1 MGNLGGT
8 GKLNLKV
15 PRIDYLG
22 LVPYKTAW
30 ELQHK
35 IHKDVLNGGEERI
48 ILLEHPH
55 VITLG
60 KSSKPENVLFPREY
74 LEKNGIEFYEV
85 ERGGDV
91 TYHGPGQLVGYFI
104 VRVKSIKELV
114 NLVENSIKIALLEV
128 YPFEFSE
135 GPHRGVW
142 LKNGK
147 KIASIGMA
155 VKRGVSLHG
164 FALNLTV
171 DLRFFNLIN
180 PCGLSSSVMTSLEK
194 ETGLRIPPSEFY
206 PIMKRAIISVLHQR
220 L

>member
-1 MGNLGGT
+1 M
-8 GKLNLKV
+8 
-15 PRIDYLG
+15 
-22 LVPYKTAW
+22 VPYKIAW
-30 ELQHK
+30 DLQHRL
-35 IHKDVLNGGEERI
+35 HEEVLEGGEERI
-48 ILLEHPH
+48 LLLEHPH

-60 KSSKPENVLFPREY
+60 KSSKKENILFPKEY
-74 LEKNGIEFYEV
+74 LEKNGIEIYEI

-104 VRVKSIKELV
+104 VRVKSVRELV
-114 NLVENSIKIALLEV
+114 DMVERAIKLALLEV

-135 GPHRGVW
+135 GSHRGVW

-155 VKRGVSLHG
+155 VKKGVSLHG

-180 PCGLSSSVMTSLEK
+180 PCGLNSSVMTSLEK

-206 PIMKRAIISVLHQR
+206 PIMERVIISALHQQ

>member
-1 MGNLGGT
+1 
-8 GKLNLKV
+8 
-15 PRIDYLG
+15 
-22 LVPYKTAW
+22 LVPYKIAW
-30 ELQHK
+30 DLQHR
-35 IHKDVLNGGEERI
+35 IHEEVLEGGEERI
-48 ILLEHPH
+48 LLLEHPH

-60 KSSKPENVLFPREY
+60 KSSKKENLLFPKEY
-74 LEKNGIEFYEV
+74 LEKNGIEIYEV
-85 ERGGDV
+85 ERGGDA

-104 VRVKSIKELV
+104 VRVKSVRELV
-114 NLVENSIKIALLEV
+114 DMVERAIKIALLEV
-128 YPFEFSE
+128 YPFEFFE

-155 VKRGVSLHG
+155 VKKGVSLHG

-180 PCGLSSSVMTSLEK
+180 PCGLNPSVMTSLEK

-206 PIMKRAIISVLHQR
+206 PIMERAIISTLHQQ

>member
-1 MGNLGGT
+1 M
-8 GKLNLKV
+8 KV
-15 PRIDYLG
+15 PRIEYLG
-22 LVPYKTAW
+22 LVPYKIAW
-30 ELQHK
+30 DLQHRL
-35 IHKDVLNGGEERI
+35 HEEVLEGGEERI
-48 ILLEHPH
+48 LLLEHPH

-60 KSSKPENVLFPREY
+60 KSSKKENLLFPKEY
-74 LEKNGIEFYEV
+74 LEENGIEIYEV

-104 VRVKSIKELV
+104 VRVKSVRELV
-114 NLVENSIKIALLEV
+114 DMVERAIKLALLEV

-135 GPHRGVW
+135 GSHRGVW

-155 VKRGVSLHG
+155 VKKGVSLHG

-180 PCGLSSSVMTSLEK
+180 PCGLNSSVMTSLEK

-206 PIMKRAIISVLHQR
+206 PIMERVIISALHQQ

>member
-1 MGNLGGT
+1 M
-8 GKLNLKV
+8 
-15 PRIDYLG
+15 G

-35 IHKDVLNGGEERI
+35 IHKEVLNGGEERI

-74 LEKNGIEFYEV
+74 LEKNGIELYEV

-114 NLVENSIKIALLEV
+114 NLVESTIKIALLEV

-147 KIASIGMA
+147 KIASVGMA
-155 VKRGVSLHG
+155 VKGGVSLHG

-194 ETGLRIPPSEFY
+194 ETGLKIPPSEFY
-206 PIMKRAIISVLHQR
+206 PIMKKAIISVLHQR

>member
-1 MGNLGGT
+1 M
-8 GKLNLKV
+8 
-15 PRIDYLG
+15 G
-22 LVPYKTAW
+22 LVPYKIAW
-30 ELQHK
+30 DLQHR
-35 IHKDVLNGGEERI
+35 IHEEVLEGGEEKI
-48 ILLEHPH
+48 LLLEHLH

-60 KSSKPENVLFPREY
+60 KSSKKENILFPKEY
-74 LEKNGIEFYEV
+74 LEENGIEIYEV

-104 VRVKSIKELV
+104 VRVKSVRELV
-114 NLVENSIKIALLEV
+114 DMVERAIKIALLEV

-155 VKRGVSLHG
+155 VKKGVSLHG

-180 PCGLSSSVMTSLEK
+180 PCGLNPSVITSLEK

-206 PIMKRAIISVLHQR
+206 PIMERAIILALHQQ

>member
-1 MGNLGGT
+1 
-8 GKLNLKV
+8 LKV
-15 PRIDYLG
+15 PRIEYLG
-22 LVPYKTAW
+22 LVPYKIAW
-30 ELQHK
+30 DLQHRL
-35 IHKDVLNGGEERI
+35 HEEVLEGGEERI
-48 ILLEHPH
+48 LLLEHPH

-60 KSSKPENVLFPREY
+60 KSSKKENILFPKEY
-74 LEKNGIEFYEV
+74 LEKNGIEIYEI

-104 VRVKSIKELV
+104 VRVKSVRELV
-114 NLVENSIKIALLEV
+114 DMVERAIKLALLEV

-155 VKRGVSLHG
+155 VKKGVSLHG

-180 PCGLSSSVMTSLEK
+180 PCGLNSSVMTSLEK

-206 PIMKRAIISVLHQR
+206 PIMERVIISALHQQ

>member
-1 MGNLGGT
+1 
-8 GKLNLKV
+8 
-15 PRIDYLG
+15 
-22 LVPYKTAW
+22 LVPYKIAW
-30 ELQHK
+30 DLQHR
-35 IHKDVLNGGEERI
+35 IHEEVLEGGEEKI
-48 ILLEHPH
+48 LLLEHLH

-60 KSSKPENVLFPREY
+60 KSSKKENILFPKEY
-74 LEKNGIEFYEV
+74 LEENGIEIYEV

-104 VRVKSIKELV
+104 VRVKSVRELV
-114 NLVENSIKIALLEV
+114 DMVERAIKIALLEV

-155 VKRGVSLHG
+155 VKKGVSLHG

-180 PCGLSSSVMTSLEK
+180 PCGLNPSVITSLEK

-206 PIMKRAIISVLHQR
+206 PIMERAIILALHQQ

>member
-1 MGNLGGT
+1 
-8 GKLNLKV
+8 LKV
-15 PRIDYLG
+15 PRIEYLG
-22 LVPYKTAW
+22 LVPYKIAW
-30 ELQHK
+30 DLQHR
-35 IHKDVLNGGEERI
+35 IHEEVLEGGEERI
-48 ILLEHPH
+48 LLLEHPH

-60 KSSKPENVLFPREY
+60 KSSKKENLLFPKEY
-74 LEKNGIEFYEV
+74 LEENGIEIYEV

-104 VRVKSIKELV
+104 VRVKSVRELV
-114 NLVENSIKIALLEV
+114 DMVERAIKIALLEV

-155 VKRGVSLHG
+155 VKKGVSLHG

-180 PCGLSSSVMTSLEK
+180 PCGLNPSVMTSLEK

-206 PIMKRAIISVLHQR
+206 PIMERAIISALHQQ

>member
-1 MGNLGGT
+1 
-8 GKLNLKV
+8 
-15 PRIDYLG
+15 
-22 LVPYKTAW
+22 LVPYKIAW
-30 ELQHK
+30 DLQHRL
-35 IHKDVLNGGEERI
+35 HEEVLEGGEERI
-48 ILLEHPH
+48 LLLEHPH

-60 KSSKPENVLFPREY
+60 KSSKKENILFPKEY
-74 LEKNGIEFYEV
+74 LEKNGIEIYEV

-104 VRVKSIKELV
+104 VRVKSVRELV
-114 NLVENSIKIALLEV
+114 DMVERAIKLALLEV

-155 VKRGVSLHG
+155 VKKGVSLHG

-180 PCGLSSSVMTSLEK
+180 PCGLNSSVMTSLEK

-206 PIMKRAIISVLHQR
+206 PIMERVIISALHQQ

>member
-1 MGNLGGT
+1 
-8 GKLNLKV
+8 LKV
-15 PRIDYLG
+15 PRIEYLG
-22 LVPYKTAW
+22 LVPYKIAW
-30 ELQHK
+30 DLQHR
-35 IHKDVLNGGEERI
+35 IHEEVLEGGEERI
-48 ILLEHPH
+48 LLLEHPH

-60 KSSKPENVLFPREY
+60 KSSKKENLLFPKEY
-74 LEKNGIEFYEV
+74 LEKNGIEIYEV

-104 VRVKSIKELV
+104 VRVKSVRELV
-114 NLVENSIKIALLEV
+114 DMVERAIKIALLEV

-155 VKRGVSLHG
+155 VKKGVSLHG

-180 PCGLSSSVMTSLEK
+180 PCGLNSSVMTSLEK

-206 PIMKRAIISVLHQR
+206 PIMERAIILALHQQ

>member
-1 MGNLGGT
+1 
-8 GKLNLKV
+8 
-15 PRIDYLG
+15 LG
-22 LVPYKTAW
+22 LVPYKIAW
-30 ELQHK
+30 DLQHR
-35 IHKDVLNGGEERI
+35 IHEEVLEGGEERI
-48 ILLEHPH
+48 LLLEHSH

-60 KSSKPENVLFPREY
+60 KSSKKENLLFPKEY
-74 LEKNGIEFYEV
+74 LEKNGIEIYEV

-104 VRVKSIKELV
+104 VRVKSVRELV
-114 NLVENSIKIALLEV
+114 DMVERAIKIALLEV

-155 VKRGVSLHG
+155 VKKGVSLHG

-180 PCGLSSSVMTSLEK
+180 PCGLNSSVMTSLEK

-206 PIMKRAIISVLHQR
+206 PIMERAIILALHQQ

>member
-1 MGNLGGT
+1 
-8 GKLNLKV
+8 LKV
-15 PRIDYLG
+15 PRIEYLG
-22 LVPYKTAW
+22 LVPYKIAW
-30 ELQHK
+30 DLQHK
-35 IHKDVLNGGEERI
+35 IHEEVLGGGQERI
-48 ILLEHPH
+48 LLLEHPH

-60 KSSKPENVLFPREY
+60 KSSKKENLLFPKEY
-74 LEKNGIEFYEV
+74 LEENGIEIYEV

-104 VRVKSIKELV
+104 VRVKSVRELV
-114 NLVENSIKIALLEV
+114 DTVERAIKLALLEV

-155 VKRGVSLHG
+155 VKKGVSLHG

-180 PCGLSSSVMTSLEK
+180 PCGLT
-194 ETGLRIPPSEFY
+194 PP
-206 PIMKRAIISVLHQR
+206 L
-220 L
+220 

>member
-1 MGNLGGT
+1 
-8 GKLNLKV
+8 LKS
-15 PRIDYLG
+15 PRIEYLG

-30 ELQHK
+30 DLQHE
-35 IHKDVLNGGEERI
+35 IHREVLNGGEERI
-48 ILLEHPH
+48 LLLEHPH

-60 KSSKPENVLFPREY
+60 KSSKPGNLLFPKEY
-74 LEKNGIEFYEV
+74 LEKSGIEIYEV

-104 VRVKSIKELV
+104 VKVRSVRELV
-114 NLVENSIKIALLEV
+114 DTVERAIKLALLEV

-155 VKRGVSLHG
+155 VKGGVSLHG

-171 DLRFFNLIN
+171 DLRFFELIN
-180 PCGLSSSVMTSLEK
+180 PCGLNPSVMTSLER
-194 ETGLRIPPSEFY
+194 ETGLKIPPSEFY
-206 PIMKRAIISVLHQR
+206 PIMERAIISVLHQP